1 MRASSFSYLSKQ
13 GVKSLWSNRMMT
25 LASVGVLTACLL
37 IVGFAVLL
45 TENINNMV
53 KFVEQQNEFKA
64 FVYTEKAYNEMQ
76 TQKNEETIVPSY
88 ETKPGEEN
96 QWLAVLEKI
105 EQEIKKIDNVSS
117 VELVTKEEGIE
128 EMKKQLGPEQASLL
142 DDYKGEDNPL
152 NDSFTVTVDDLSLLD
167 KTISEVEKVDGI
179 EIVTAANEAAS
190 TLTSIRNIINIVG
203 WAIIAA
209 LVIVSLVIITNTI
222 RASIF
227 TRRKELNIMKYVG
240 ATNSFIRL
248 PFIIEGICLG
258 LLSALI
264 AFAVIWVGYEAVL
277 NTFVDKVSS
286 QWLQEAF
293 RSIIPFSD
301 VALQLS
307 GFFAISSI
315 VIGVLGSVVSIRNH
329 IKV

>member
-1 MRASSFSYLSKQ
+1 MRASSFNYLSKQ

-64 FVYTEKAYNEMQ
+64 FVLTEKDYIAN
-76 TQKNEETIVPSY
+76 QKAKGEKPITPSY
-88 ETKPGEEN
+88 ETKAGKEN
-96 QWLAVLEKI
+96 QWLKVLNKI
-105 EQEIKKIDNVSS
+105 EEEIKGIDNVSS
-117 VELVTKEEGIE
+117 AELVTKEDGIE
-128 EMKKQLGPEQASLL
+128 VMKDQLGKEEAGLL

-152 NDSFTVTVDDLSLLD
+152 NDSFTVRVDDLSKLQE
-167 KTISEVEKVDGI
+167 TISEVEKVEGVDS
-179 EIVTAANEAAS
+179 VVAAGEAAK

-227 TRRKELNIMKYVG
+227 TRRRELNIMKYVG

-264 AFAVIWVGYEAVL
+264 AYGIIWFGYEAVL
-277 NTFVDKVSS
+277 NTFADKVSS

-293 RSIIPFSD
+293 KSIIPFKD
-301 VALQLS
+301 VALQLG
-307 GFFAISSI
+307 GFFVVSSV

>member
-53 KFVEQQNEFKA
+53 HFVEQQNEFKA
-64 FVYTEKAYNEMQ
+64 FVYTEKDYIQ
-76 TQKNEETIVPSY
+76 YQKDNNQEPIIPSY

-96 QWLAVLEKI
+96 QWLSVLNKI
-105 EQEIKKIDNVSS
+105 ENEIKSIDNVSG
-117 VELVTKEEGIE
+117 VELVTKEQGLEA
-128 EMKKQLGPEQASLL
+128 MKEQLGSENASLL
-142 DDYKGEDNPL
+142 DDYVGEDNPL
-152 NDSFTVTVDDLSLLD
+152 NDSFTVTVEDLSLLED
-167 KTISEVEKVDGI
+167 TVAKVSKLEGI

-190 TLTSIRNIINIVG
+190 TLTSLRNIINIVG
-203 WAIIAA
+203 WIIIAA

-227 TRRKELNIMKYVG
+227 ARRKELNIMKYVG

-258 LLSALI
+258 IISGVI
-264 AFAVIWVGYEAVL
+264 AYVVIWIGYETIG
-277 NTFVDKVSS
+277 NTFVEKVTS
-286 QWLQEAF
+286 QWLQNAF
-293 RSIIPFSD
+293 ESIIPFKEI
-301 VALQLS
+301 ALQLG
-307 GFFAISSI
+307 GFFFISSI